1 MSALDDDPYLA
12 ELLDLTNDELGDGGT
27 NGSKKAGAAAA
38 AATSTSTSQA
48 SASASSAGAAAAAA
62 AASSSSQASPAKAPS
77 YRSSGAC
84 VDLAYHMPLTLRN

>member
-27 NGSKKAGAAAA
+27 NGSKKAGAALAA
-38 AATSTSTSQA
+38 ATSTSQA
-48 SASASSAGAAAAAA
+48 SALASSAGAAAAGAA

-84 VDLAYHMPLTLRN
+84 VGFGLPQALLKLRN